1 MRIEIWSDVLCPFCY
16 IGKRHL
22 ELALAGSTHGVDTE
36 IAWKSFQLDPAAPRV
51 PQMTNA
57 ERLARKYGRDL
68 AWANQMQREVA
79 ARAARVGIHFDL
91 DRAVPTNS
99 FDAHRLI
106 HLAAASGLQDS
117 AEERL
122 FAAHFTEG
130 GTSAITTSC
139 TPSATRSASTIT
151 RSANCSPAT
160 GSLKTCARRRPKRE
174 RSAFAACPFLFD
186 RQHAIAGLSR
196 SRSFSR
202 RCASRRHPSNPAD
215 KKLLGARGSGLELN
229 SSLAHSKIA
238 RCPIASPARWRFS
251 SKPIS

>member
-22 ELALAGSTHGVDTE
+22 ELALAGSTHAADAQ
-36 IAWKSFQLDPAAPRV
+36 IAWKSFQLDPAAPRF

-57 ERLARKYGRDL
+57 ERLAKKYGRDL
-68 AWANQMQREVA
+68 AWASEMHRDVT

-91 DRAVPTNS
+91 ARAVPTNS

-130 GTSAITTSC
+130 RNIGDHVELQAIGDAIGLDRHAVSELLAGDRFAEDVRQESAE
-139 TPSATRSASTIT
+139 
-151 RSANCSPAT
+151 
-160 GSLKTCARRRPKRE
+160 AR
-174 RSAFAACPFLFD
+174 AFGVRGVPFFLFD
-186 RQHAIAGLSR
+186 RHHAISGAQPIEVFLEALR
-196 SRSFSR
+196 P
-202 RCASRRHPSNPAD
+202 ASIQSNAETPS
-215 KKLLGARGSGLELN
+215 
-229 SSLAHSKIA
+229 
-238 RCPIASPARWRFS
+238 
-251 SKPIS
+251 

>member
-22 ELALAGSTHGVDTE
+22 ELALASSTHGVDTE

-91 DRAVPTNS
+91 VRAVPTNS

-106 HLAAASGLQDS
+106 HLAAASDLQDS

-130 GTSAITTSC
+130 RNIGDHDELHAIGD
-139 TPSATRSASTIT
+139 AIGLDHHAVGELLAGDRFAEDV
-151 RSANCSPAT
+151 REEAAE
-160 GSLKTCARRRPKRE
+160 AR
-174 RSAFAACPFLFD
+174 AFGVRGVPFFLFD
-186 RQHAIAGLSR
+186 RQHAIAGAQPIEVFLEALR
-196 SRSFSR
+196 QPP
-202 RCASRRHPSNPAD
+202 ASIQ
-215 KKLLGARGSGLELN
+215 SGG
-229 SSLAHSKIA
+229 
-238 RCPIASPARWRFS
+238 
-251 SKPIS
+251 